1 MSLLPAKPL
10 RFLFLLFS
18 SCFFISHA
26 AAQDSTPPPQSQRS
40 VSFSTMLPNVVSDQ
54 GKIWTTPVQLRRRR
68 TWIPV
73 AAVLGTAAALIAAD
87 PHITPYFRRTTDFS
101 TFNRVMSSNHTAAG
115 MIAVPVA
122 LLAFGEIEHN
132 SKATG
137 TALLAAEAVA
147 DSWVVGTVLKD
158 AFMRARPSEILPNG
172 NFSDSWFEHRTSL
185 INPNGGMPSGHTLYA
200 FAVATVIARRYGNHR
215 WVPYVSYGLAAAVG
229 LSRVTGSAHFVS
241 DAFVGGV
248 LGYSIG
254 RFAVLRQ

>member
-1 MSLLPAKPL
+1 
-10 RFLFLLFS
+10 
-18 SCFFISHA
+18 
-26 AAQDSTPPPQSQRS
+26 
-40 VSFSTMLPNVVSDQ
+40 MLPNIAADQ
-54 GKIWTTPVQLRRRR
+54 GKIWTSPVRLRRGR

-73 AAVLGTAAALIAAD
+73 AAVLGTAAALIATD
-87 PHITPYFRRTTDFS
+87 PHTTPYFRRTADFS
-101 TFNRVMSSNHTAAG
+101 GFNRAMSSSHTAAG
-115 MIAVPVA
+115 IIAVPA
-122 LLAFGEIEHN
+122 AFFAYGELGHS

-137 TALLAAEAVA
+137 TALLAVEAVA

-158 AFMRARPSEILPNG
+158 VFMRGRPSEILPNG

-200 FAVATVIARRYGNHR
+200 FAVATVVARRYGNHR

-229 LSRVTGSAHFVS
+229 LSRITGSEHFVS
-241 DAFVGGV
+241 DVFVGGV